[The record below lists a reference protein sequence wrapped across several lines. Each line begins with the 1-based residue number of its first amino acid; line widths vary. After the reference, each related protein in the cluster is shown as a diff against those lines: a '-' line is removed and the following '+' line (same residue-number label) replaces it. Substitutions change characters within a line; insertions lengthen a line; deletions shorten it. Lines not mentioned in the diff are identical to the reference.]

1 MSYDTI
7 VKKNNAMQHLIRNH
21 KKMLNS
27 ILKKKI
33 VTRKNIVFDC
43 KCFVRKCISIQLKNP
58 ADKIY
63 FPRNIR
69 LLFLTVY
76 KRIGFYSLYAY
87 KSAYV
92 VFGCGWLKIEHVNA
106 VDYVSV
112 MHSSSLKSIFSIEK
126 NWLLVL
132 HYAWRRSASTR
143 FHGLNITYPW
153 VDVNFHNIEYS
164 LLLCIVASFFL
175 CVHPSIRIWFSFR
188 YSNKPISFATANSV
202 TPPRHPSFPLPHLL
216 PLRKFVM
223 FPYAVARIN

>member
-1 MSYDTI
+1 MWPERISCSI
-7 VKKNNAMQHLIRNH
+7 VNVLSENAFQYNWKTRQTKFIFLIE
-21 KKMLNS
+21 
-27 ILKKKI
+27 
-33 VTRKNIVFDC
+33 
-43 KCFVRKCISIQLKNP
+43 
-58 ADKIY
+58 
-63 FPRNIR
+63 RNIR

-175 CVHPSIRIWFSFR
+175 CVHPSIRISLSRF
-188 YSNKPISFATANSV
+188 V
-202 TPPRHPSFPLPHLL
+202 TVINPSLSQLQI
-216 PLRKFVM
+216 V
-223 FPYAVARIN
+223 